1 MISDWYPSF
10 SRCKSPQYRRTRCI
24 YFCFPKIVFHQQV
37 YPLRTV
43 TEFIECKKKKK
54 KYSRTTSFF
63 VMLYG
68 CRNDLKS
75 NRDVDRKPNPSA
87 QSSEQR
93 PGGGVAPYV
102 YISAI
107 IEKGKP
113 ESFLSSYIPP
123 FMRTKSV
130 PYIHVFL
137 HRVYSSSII
146 LSPDVSFTIPF
157 QNPKNTKSSRKI
169 KQFQQSFSPKKRK
182 KKKLGRN

>member
-113 ESFLSSYIPP
+113 ESFLSSSIPP
-123 FMRTKSV
+123 SCEQRAFRISTSFCTEYTVPQLFSHPMSPSPSLFKIQRT
-130 PYIHVFL
+130 
-137 HRVYSSSII
+137 
-146 LSPDVSFTIPF
+146 
-157 QNPKNTKSSRKI
+157 
-169 KQFQQSFSPKKRK
+169 
-182 KKKLGRN
+182 RNRHEK